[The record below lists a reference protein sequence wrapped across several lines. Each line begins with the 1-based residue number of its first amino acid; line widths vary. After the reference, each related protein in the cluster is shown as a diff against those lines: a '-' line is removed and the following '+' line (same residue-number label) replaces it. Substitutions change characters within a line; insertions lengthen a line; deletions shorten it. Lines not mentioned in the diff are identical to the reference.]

1 MEEHHGAS
9 LGHISLADFFHHAV
23 KRFPGIHRVKEDA
36 FRPSQ
41 QPDII
46 VRWAKRLFVTR
57 ADIVVKDLLEILR
70 LAPTSVNYQPV
81 QYFVAETEE
90 ERAAVAAG
98 VSDFNQERVIKASR
112 AIVCAVPFRP
122 SEEHLQAVYKQEI
135 ADGRYAGHEGE
146 ENMDAG
152 RRYFVGLHAVT
163 SGEFFEWA
171 SKQAY
176 LSMCYLMF
184 AAAQMG
190 LDTTIM
196 EGVQFQKMDENL
208 GLAEKGL
215 ASVLVLAIG
224 HHDEKEDRNATKQKS
239 RLPMDTVIHR
249 VAK

>member
-1 MEEHHGAS
+1 MTEA
-9 LGHISLADFFHHAV
+9 LDIARR
-23 KRFPGIHRVKEDA
+23 RFT
-36 FRPSQ
+36 
-41 QPDII
+41 
-46 VRWAKRLFVTR
+46 AKVYDPAKSVT
-57 ADIVVKDLLEILR
+57 DVEWKDLLEILR

-98 VSDFNQERVIKASR
+98 VSDFNQERVTKASR

-176 LSMCYLMF
+176 LGMGYLMF

-196 EGVQFQKMDENL
+196 EGIQFQKMDENL
-208 GLAEKGL
+208 GLGEKGL

-239 RLPMDTVIHR
+239 RLPMDAVIHR
-249 VAK
+249 IAK

>member
-1 MEEHHGAS
+1 M
-9 LGHISLADFFHHAV
+9 
-23 KRFPGIHRVKEDA
+23 
-36 FRPSQ
+36 
-41 QPDII
+41 
-46 VRWAKRLFVTR
+46 
-57 ADIVVKDLLEILR
+57 
-70 LAPTSVNYQPV
+70 

-98 VSDFNQERVIKASR
+98 VSDFNQERVTKASR

-176 LSMCYLMF
+176 LGMGYLMF

-196 EGVQFQKMDENL
+196 EGIQFQKMDENL

-239 RLPMDTVIHR
+239 RLPMDAVIHR

>member
-1 MEEHHGAS
+1 MTEA
-9 LGHISLADFFHHAV
+9 LDIARR
-23 KRFPGIHRVKEDA
+23 RFTAKVYDPAKSVTDA
-36 FRPSQ
+36 E
-41 QPDII
+41 
-46 VRWAKRLFVTR
+46 W
-57 ADIVVKDLLEILR
+57 KDLLEILR

-98 VSDFNQERVIKASR
+98 VSDFNQERVTKASR

-163 SGEFFEWA
+163 SGE
-171 SKQAY
+171 
-176 LSMCYLMF
+176 
-184 AAAQMG
+184 
-190 LDTTIM
+190 
-196 EGVQFQKMDENL
+196 NL

-239 RLPMDTVIHR
+239 RLPMDAVIHR
-249 VAK
+249 IAK